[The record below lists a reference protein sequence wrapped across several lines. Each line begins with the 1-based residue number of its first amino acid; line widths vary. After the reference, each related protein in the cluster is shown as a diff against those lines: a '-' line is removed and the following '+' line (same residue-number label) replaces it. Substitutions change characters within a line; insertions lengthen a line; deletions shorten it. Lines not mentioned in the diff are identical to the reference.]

1 MENSTN
7 SHFKSYVWAFILS
20 IVLTLA
26 AYFFVV
32 EKVFSPGI
40 LLGVII
46 GLGVVQAFI
55 QLVLFLHLGRE
66 GKPHWNTITFLFML
80 SILLIVV
87 IGSLWIMNHLEYNM
101 MPGM

>member
-32 EKVFSPGI
+32 EKVFSPGV

-46 GLGVVQAFI
+46 GLGVVQAFV

-66 GKPHWNTITFLFML
+66 GKPHWNTLTFLFML